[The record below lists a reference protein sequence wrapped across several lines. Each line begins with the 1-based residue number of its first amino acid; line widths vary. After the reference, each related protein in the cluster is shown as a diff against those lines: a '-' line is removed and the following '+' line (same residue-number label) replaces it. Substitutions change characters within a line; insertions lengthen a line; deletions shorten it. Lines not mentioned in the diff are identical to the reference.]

1 MTMNRALPVGAR
13 IDLDLVEKLAVA
25 VLLGFLAARLLP
37 AVINHGAYLNLLL
50 VVAESLGAFLVLV
63 RRRTDAISHRGVDWI
78 LGFGGATAPLLV
90 ADSSERPLVSLTVC
104 GALMLAGFL
113 IQLGA
118 KLSLRRSFGII
129 AANRGIKANGLYA
142 IVRHPMYAGYLLTH
156 VGFLLSGPTLWN
168 AALYLLTAILF
179 VVRIGA
185 EERVLGEDPAYRA
198 LASKVRYRLF
208 PPIY

>member
-1 MTMNRALPVGAR
+1 MTRALPLGVR
-13 IDLDLVEKLAVA
+13 IDPDLVEKLAVA

-37 AVINHGAYLNLLL
+37 TAIDHGAYLNLLL
-50 VVAESLGAFLVLV
+50 VVSESIGVFFVLV

-90 ADSSERPLVSLTVC
+90 SGSSERPVVSVGVC
-104 GALMLAGFL
+104 AALMLAGFV
-113 IQLGA
+113 IQLAA

-129 AANRGIKANGLYA
+129 AANRGIKASGPYR
-142 IVRHPMYAGYLLTH
+142 IVRHPMYAGYVLTH
-156 VGFLLSGPTLWN
+156 AAFLLSGPTLWN
-168 AALYLLTAILF
+168 AALYLLTAALF
-179 VVRIGA
+179 VVRIEA

-198 LASKVRYRLF
+198 LAAKVRYRLF